1 MRHYPPFRTKNAHKK
16 CCILMLEYVWNISLN
31 FLTSMGV
38 SGMIKIRDKKG
49 QNPGGKEKKRQKSKI
64 WAFIGV
70 KPLAQ
75 RTDTPVSIYSG
86 PPLTLYLRPDGEEV
100 ESNISSLIMVSD
112 MRLSRRGPAALP
124 PIPCIII
131 TEWRCRDAE
140 MRRCGDAGQHRYFDV
155 GSPLVPTGPLPTLP
169 CRNRN

>member
-1 MRHYPPFRTKNAHKK
+1 
-16 CCILMLEYVWNISLN
+16 MLHSDAGVWNISLN

-38 SGMIKIRDKKG
+38 SGIIKIRDKKG
-49 QNPGGKEKKRQKSKI
+49 QNPEGKEKKWQKEQNMSKHC
-64 WAFIGV
+64 IGLN
-70 KPLAQ
+70 PLAH

-131 TEWRCRDAE
+131 TEWRCK
-140 MRRCGDAGQHRYFDV
+140 DAGQHRYFDV

-169 CRNRN
+169 CRNHN

>member
-1 MRHYPPFRTKNAHKK
+1 
-16 CCILMLEYVWNISLN
+16 MLEYEAFYWTSLHPWTY
-31 FLTSMGV
+31 LALIK
-38 SGMIKIRDKKG
+38 SGTKKG
-49 QNPGGKEKKRQKSKI
+49 KIQEEKKINGEKKQHMSLY
-64 WAFIGV
+64 IGL
-70 KPLAQ
+70 KPLSQKTHVNLQGTA
-75 RTDTPVSIYSG
+75 PV
-86 PPLTLYLRPDGEEV
+86 YLRQDGEEV

-155 GSPLVPTGPLPTLP
+155 ESPLVHCPLCPAATVT
-169 CRNRN
+169 RTHNTYMWRYRGREK